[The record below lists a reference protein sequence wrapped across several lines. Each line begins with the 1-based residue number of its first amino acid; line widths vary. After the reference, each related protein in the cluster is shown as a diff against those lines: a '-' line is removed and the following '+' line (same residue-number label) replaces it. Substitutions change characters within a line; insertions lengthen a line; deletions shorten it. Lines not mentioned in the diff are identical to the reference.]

1 MEQII
6 RAVLDGLESQ
16 EAVLLTWGNT
26 QGFFTE
32 TELRNTISQVLQNHP
47 LDANGLTSFGIVK
60 VMIDRGLLL
69 RHQQNGV
76 SVFRTRMAEAV
87 RLYSQL
93 RQMFPKHGFNDN
105 WRTAPTLVSD
115 YRFLRRQR
123 KYPKR
128 DQPAAEVL
136 QQLDEIAGFTSTHR
150 QLLSALL
157 SHSSGM
163 YNLAYFQQEACK
175 NVLRGLQQSQHRSTA
190 TIVCAGTGTGKTLAF
205 YLPALTFIGSE
216 LVAKRKDAV
225 KALAIYPR
233 NELLKDQ
240 FIETLRQTR
249 KLNTELAKK
258 GVRKV
263 RIAALFGMVPT
274 NKEAIHRDYM
284 KDAWCR
290 HRNGMACL
298 YIPCPT
304 ESCRGKMVWHTADYD
319 KNLERLHCDSCSQTI
334 EPDEVIL
341 TRKRMKI
348 ELPDILF
355 TSTEMLNKQM
365 GNPFLASLFGIGKN
379 VVPPAMMLLDEVHT
393 YSGVSGAQNGM
404 LIRRWRHLSGATP
417 HFVGL
422 SATLEQATRFM
433 ASLTGLEE
441 YLVAEVSP
449 IEDDMETEGAEYMLA
464 LRGDPASRSS
474 LLSTTIQASM
484 LTRRMLDNAAVPVSN
499 GMYGTRSFIF
509 TDDIDVINRLYF
521 QLLDAEGRYSNGNIN
536 AKKEPL
542 AMLRGDSPN
551 EEKFTFGQQWPL
563 AKMIGHTLDS
573 ADRSNVKR
581 TSSQDAGVDHAADL
595 IVATASLEVGFNDPN
610 VGAVIQHKAPRD
622 NAQFLQ
628 RKGRAGRQRTMRPWT
643 VVVLSDYGR
652 DRMAFQCYENLFEP
666 VLKARQLPVGNS
678 YVLRMQAAFATMDWL
693 SSRNEYLNQWNRGI
707 WDDLSVPQD
716 KGKPSEAQSKLA
728 DLIEDLLNSLKTQ
741 QEFNSWLAEALGI
754 KDEKQL
760 QSLLWQPPRAIMTA
774 FLPTVLRRLRS
785 NWSRLGI
792 EKADNCRKSTPMP
805 NFIPSALFNDL
816 CLPELQINLPGE
828 NGQEPNAYSM
838 PILQGM
844 KDFAPGRISKRFAIK
859 SIREC
864 HWLVPKKLELKD
876 GSHPFPIDDY
886 CPPDKRESMPDCH
899 ITTRTGMEVI
909 PCFRAWEVTA
919 STPPD
924 DLKLSETSNAFLNW
938 HSEIRPPQNGIP
950 AEVPSNNVWQDIF
963 QQVEFYSHQ
972 QHCPIEAVR
981 FATGSRANIKFSD
994 QREDLQIDFKF
1005 EHRNEP
1011 AAFGFSL
1018 WVDAVKFQCRLP
1030 NFDFASIS
1038 NNRELVAGLRTARF
1052 LYEVSHDETICVNTF
1067 LGGWLAETVLA
1078 GIGSEAVLKNC
1089 TLEQAFRA
1097 MERNSAGIALI
1108 DVPARIF
1115 QTLYDVQTGKE
1126 IEQDLQQNLRELLAQ
1141 APVMA
1146 RIADWVELLWQPLD
1160 NTWLEWL
1167 TLNFTNTLG
1176 AALLQTAMQL
1186 CPDADDNDLILDLNA
1201 GPVRTALLA
1210 PDQREIW
1217 LSETTVGGGG
1227 IIEKLQQIYREDPR
1241 SFFESLDFNLSP
1253 GNYET
1258 MDNNVWHLLQTMV
1271 NPASS
1276 LPVCMNEMRLAND
1289 HASQVQAQRNLLGEL
1304 QRSGFMTSHSF
1315 LSAINTRLLRPGTDA
1330 SSDVFL
1336 LQLQQDWRQQEQRL
1350 GIELP
1355 QRVYAF
1361 TCSQSSAL
1369 DQQLQQAS
1377 QGQHNLESWRLN
1389 TCNGLLWP
1397 RGHTIRDSWLTWN
1410 NPYSFAGPTER
1421 LLLAHVV
1428 QHSCA
1433 RVELS
1438 EPDWMRQCHQ
1448 HLENNG
1454 KCELVAKPGDAING
1468 AIATILVTPVEM
1480 YGLFFYPR
1488 VSALHRH
1495 NSDTF
1500 AMIEIPE
1507 AIQ

>member
-47 LDANGLTSFGIVK
+47 LDANGLTSFGIAK

-69 RHQQNGV
+69 RHHQNGF
-76 SVFRTRMAEAV
+76 SVFRTRMAESV

-93 RQMFPKHGFNDN
+93 RQMFPKHGRGNN
-105 WRTAPTLVSD
+105 WRTAATLVSD

-128 DQPAAEVL
+128 NLQPIEVFH
-136 QQLDEIAGFTSTHR
+136 QLDEIDGFTPIHH
-150 QLLSALL
+150 QLLSTLI
-157 SHSSGM
+157 SHPGGM
-163 YNLAYFQQEACK
+163 YNLARFQLESCK
-175 NVLRGLQQSQHRSTA
+175 NVLRGIQQSKHRSTA

-216 LVAKRKDAV
+216 LVARKKDSV

-249 KLNTELAKK
+249 KLNDELAKN
-258 GVRKV
+258 GVRKI

-274 NKEAIHRDYM
+274 KKETIHREYM
-284 KDAWCR
+284 KSAWSR

-304 ESCRGKMVWHTADYD
+304 EKCRGKMVWHAADYG
-319 KNLERLHCDSCSQTI
+319 KGYERLHCDSCSQTI

-341 TRKRMKI
+341 TRTRMKV

-379 VVPPAMMLLDEVHT
+379 IIPPSLMLLDEVHT
-393 YSGVSGAQNGM
+393 YSGISGAQNGM

-433 ASLTGLEE
+433 GALTGLAEH
-441 YLVAEVSP
+441 LVVEVSP
-449 IEDDMETEGAEYMLA
+449 NEDDMETEGAEYMLA

-474 LLSTTIQASM
+474 LLSTTIQTSM
-484 LTRRMLDNAAVPVSN
+484 LTKRMLDNATSVASK
-499 GMYGTRSFIF
+499 GIYGTRSFVF
-509 TDDIDVINRLYF
+509 TDDMDVINRLYF

-536 AKKEPL
+536 ARKEPL
-542 AMLRGDSPN
+542 AMLRGDAPN

-563 AKMIGHTLDS
+563 SKVIGHTLDS

-581 TSSQDAGVDHAADL
+581 TSSQDAGVDLVADL

-628 RKGRAGRQRTMRPWT
+628 RKGRAGRQRVMRPWT

-652 DRMAFQCYENLFEP
+652 DRIAFQCYENLFEP
-666 VLKARQLPVGNS
+666 VLKAKQLPIGNS
-678 YVLRMQAAFATMDWL
+678 YVLRMQAAYATMDWL
-693 SSRNEYLNQWNRGI
+693 SSRNKYLKEWNSGI
-707 WDDLSVPQD
+707 WDDLSIPQD
-716 KGKPSEAQSKLA
+716 NGKISNAQLKLA
-728 DLIEDLLNSLKTQ
+728 DIIEELLCNQKTQ
-741 QEFNSWLAEALGI
+741 QVFNEWLAEALGI
-754 KDEKQL
+754 KENNQL

-785 NWSRLGI
+785 NWSRLGV
-792 EKADNCRKSTPMP
+792 EQADNCRKGIPMP
-805 NFIPSALFNDL
+805 DFIPSALFNDL
-816 CLPELQINLPGE
+816 CLPELQINLPNEVGK
-828 NGQEPNAYSM
+828 EPEPQTM

-859 SIREC
+859 NIRER
-864 HWLVPKKLELKD
+864 HWVVPKNLDLKD
-876 GSHPFPIDDY
+876 GTHLFPIDDY
-886 CPPDKRESMPDCH
+886 CPPDKRESMPDGH
-899 ITTRTGMEVI
+899 ITTRSGMKTI
-909 PCFRAWEVTA
+909 PCFRAWDV
-919 STPPD
+919 STSIPPD
-924 DLKLSETSNAFLNW
+924 ELKLSETSNAFLTW
-938 HSEIRPPQNGIP
+938 HSEIRPPQRGIQ
-950 AEVPSNNVWQDIF
+950 AEVPSNNIWERIF
-963 QQVEFYSHQ
+963 QQVEFYTHQ

-981 FATGSRANIKFSD
+981 FATGSKANIKFSD
-994 QREDLQIDFKF
+994 QRDDLQINFKF
-1005 EHRNEP
+1005 EHEGKP

-1018 WVDAVKFQCRLP
+1018 WVDAVRFQYQIP
-1030 NFDFASIS
+1030 NFDLANIS
-1038 NNRELVAGLRTARF
+1038 NNLELMAGLRTARF
-1052 LYEVSHDETICVNTF
+1052 MYEVSNDDAISTNSF

-1078 GIGSEAVLKNC
+1078 GIGCEAVLKDC
-1089 TLEQAFRA
+1089 SLEQAFY
-1097 MERNSAGIALI
+1097 ALQQNVAQI
-1108 DVPARIF
+1108 PLFDVPARIF
-1115 QTLYDVQTGKE
+1115 QTLHDVQTGE
-1126 IEQDLQQNLRELLAQ
+1126 EVEQDLQHSLRELLSQ

-1146 RIADWVELLWQPLD
+1146 KIADWAELLWQPLD
-1160 NTWLEWL
+1160 DNWLDWF
-1167 TLNFTNTLG
+1167 TFNFTNTLG

-1186 CPDADDNDLILDLNA
+1186 CPDADENDLILDLSG
-1201 GPVRTALLA
+1201 GPIRTEYLG
-1210 PDQREIW
+1210 PGMHEIW

-1227 IIEKLQQIYREDPR
+1227 IIERIQHIYREDPR
-1241 SFFESLDFNLSP
+1241 RFFELLDFNLRP
-1253 GNYET
+1253 GDYET
-1258 MDNNVWHLLQTMV
+1258 MDNNVWHLLQNLAIPTSPL
-1271 NPASS
+1271 PAR
-1276 LPVCMNEMRLAND
+1276 MDEMRLANS
-1289 HASQVQAQRNLLGEL
+1289 HVSQIQAQRNLLGEL

-1330 SSDVFL
+1330 SSDFFM
-1336 LQLQQDWRQQEQRL
+1336 LQLQQEWRKHEKRL

-1355 QRVYAF
+1355 QRVFAF
-1361 TCSQSSAL
+1361 TCSQSSLL
-1369 DQQLQQAS
+1369 DQQLRQAS
-1377 QGQHNLESWRLN
+1377 QGQHNLESWRFN

-1397 RGHTIRDSWLTWN
+1397 RGYTIRDNWLTWY

-1433 RVELS
+1433 QVALS
-1438 EPDWMRQCHQ
+1438 QTDWIQKCHH
-1448 HLENNG
+1448 HLENDG
-1454 KCELVAKPGDAING
+1454 KCELLAELGDALNE
-1468 AIATILVTPVEM
+1468 AIATLLVTPVEM

-1488 VSALHRH
+1488 VSALRRH
-1495 NSDTF
+1495 NNDTF
-1500 AMIEIPE
+1500 VIIEIPE

>member
-6 RAVLDGLESQ
+6 RAALDELESQ
-16 EAVLLTWGNT
+16 ESVLLTWGNT
-26 QGFFTE
+26 QGFFSQ
-32 TELRNTISQVLQNHP
+32 TELSNIITQALQNHP
-47 LDANGLTSFGIVK
+47 LDASGLTSFGVAK
-60 VMIDRGLLL
+60 VMIERGLLL

-76 SVFRTRMAEAV
+76 SVFRTRMAESV

-93 RQMFPKHGFNDN
+93 RQMFPKHGRGDN

-123 KYPKR
+123 KYPMR
-128 DQPAAEVL
+128 NLQAAEVL
-136 QQLDEIAGFTSTHR
+136 QQLDETEGFTSTHR
-150 QLLSALL
+150 QLLSALI
-157 SHSSGM
+157 SHPGGM
-163 YNLAYFQQEACK
+163 YNLARFQHDACK
-175 NVLRGLQQSQHRSTA
+175 NVLRGVQQSKHRSTA

-216 LVAKRKDAV
+216 LVAKRKDSV

-249 KLNTELAKK
+249 KLNSELAEKS
-258 GVRKV
+258 VRKV
-263 RIAALFGMVPT
+263 RIAALFGMVPLD
-274 NKEAIHRDYM
+274 KDAIYRDYM
-284 KDAWCR
+284 KTAWSR
-290 HRNGMACL
+290 HRAGMACQ

-304 ESCRGKMVWHTADYD
+304 ESCRGKMVWRTADLE
-319 KNLERLHCDSCSQTI
+319 NNIERLHCDSCTQII

-341 TRKRMKI
+341 TRKRMKV
-348 ELPDILF
+348 ELPDIVF
-355 TSTEMLNKQM
+355 SSTEMLNKQM
-365 GNPFLASLFGIGKN
+365 GNSSLASLFGIGKN
-379 VVPPAMMLLDEVHT
+379 VVPPSMMLLDEVHT

-433 ASLTGLEE
+433 ASLTGLKEH
-441 YLVAEVSP
+441 LVAEVSP
-449 IEDDMETEGAEYMLA
+449 TEDDMETEGAEYMLA

-474 LLSTTIQASM
+474 LLSTTIQASI
-484 LTRRMLDNAAVPVSN
+484 LTRRMLDTAAAPVSN
-499 GMYGTRSFIF
+499 GMYGTRSFVF
-509 TDDIDVINRLYF
+509 TDDMDVINRLYF

-542 AMLRGDSPN
+542 AMLRGDAPN
-551 EEKFTFGQQWPL
+551 MEKFTFGQQWPL

-628 RKGRAGRQRTMRPWT
+628 RKGRAGRQRSMRPWT

-666 VLKARQLPVGNS
+666 VLKARHLPVGNS

-707 WDDLSVPQD
+707 WDDLSVPQY
-716 KGKPSEAQSKLA
+716 KGKPSEAQSTLA
-728 DLIEDLLNSLKTQ
+728 DLIENLLDSQETQ
-741 QEFNSWLAEALGI
+741 QVFNTYLAEAMGI
-754 KDEKQL
+754 KNSSLL

-785 NWSRLGI
+785 NWSRLGV
-792 EKADNCRKSTPMP
+792 EQADNCRKSTPMP
-805 NFIPSALFNDL
+805 DFIPSALFNDL
-816 CLPELQINLPGE
+816 CLPELQINLPDE
-828 NGQEPNAYSM
+828 AGQGGDSHSM

-859 SIREC
+859 NIRER
-864 HWLVPKKLELKD
+864 HWVVPENLDLKE
-876 GSHPFPIDDY
+876 GAHPFPIDDY
-886 CPPDKRESMPDCH
+886 CPPDKREPMPDGYISTCS
-899 ITTRTGMEVI
+899 GKEAI

-919 STPPD
+919 SIPPD
-924 DLKLSETSNAFLNW
+924 DFKLSETSNAFLTW
-938 HSEIRPPQNGIP
+938 HSEIRPPLSGIP
-950 AEVPSNNVWQDIF
+950 AEVPSNNVWQNII
-963 QQVEFYSHQ
+963 QQVEFFSHQ

-994 QREDLQIDFKF
+994 KSEDLQIDFKF
-1005 EHRNEP
+1005 EHQGKP

-1018 WVDAVKFQCRLP
+1018 WVDAVKFQCQLP
-1030 NFDFASIS
+1030 HFDLANIS
-1038 NNRELVAGLRTARF
+1038 NNRELMAGLRTARF
-1052 LYEVSHDETICVNTF
+1052 LYEVSHDEAISVNPF

-1089 TLEQAFRA
+1089 TPEQAFRA
-1097 MERNSAGIALI
+1097 LQHDCAGIALR

-1115 QTLYDVQTGKE
+1115 QTLYDAQTGAE
-1126 IEQDLQQNLRELLAQ
+1126 VEQDLQQSLRELLSQ

-1146 RIADWVELLWQPLD
+1146 KIADWVELLWLPLD
-1160 NTWLEWL
+1160 NTWLQWL
-1167 TLNFTNTLG
+1167 TFNFTNTLG
-1176 AALLQTAMQL
+1176 AALLQTAMQC
-1186 CPDADDNDLILDLNA
+1186 CPDADDNDLILDLNG
-1201 GPVRTALLA
+1201 GPLRTEKLA
-1210 PDQREIW
+1210 HDQREIW

-1227 IIEKLQQIYREDPR
+1227 IIEKIQQIYREDPR
-1241 SFFESLDFNLSP
+1241 RFFELLDFNLSP
-1253 GNYET
+1253 GDYET
-1258 MDNNVWHLLQTMV
+1258 MDNNLWHLLQ
-1271 NPASS
+1271 NLAISSSS
-1276 LPVCMNEMRLAND
+1276 LPVRINEMRLASN
-1289 HASQVQAQRNLLGEL
+1289 HASQVHAQRSLLGEL
-1304 QRSGFMTSHSF
+1304 QRSGFMTTHSF
-1315 LSAINTRLLRPGTDA
+1315 LSAINTRLLRPGTVA
-1330 SSDVFL
+1330 SSDAFL
-1336 LQLQQDWRQQEQRL
+1336 LRLQQEWRQQEQRL

-1355 QRVYAF
+1355 QRIYAF

-1369 DQQLQQAS
+1369 DQQLQQAC
-1377 QGQHNLESWRLN
+1377 QGQHNLESWRFN

-1397 RGHTIRDSWLTWN
+1397 RGHTIRDSWLTWY

-1433 RVELS
+1433 QVAIS
-1438 EPDWMRQCHQ
+1438 QPDWMHQCHQ

-1454 KCELVAKPGDAING
+1454 KCELLAEPGNALNE
-1468 AIATILVTPVEM
+1468 AIATLLVTPVEM

-1488 VSALHRH
+1488 VSALRRH
-1495 NSDTF
+1495 NNDTF

>member
-32 TELRNTISQVLQNHP
+32 AELRNTISQVLQSHP
-47 LDANGLTSFGIVK
+47 LDANGLTSFGIAK
-60 VMIDRGLLL
+60 IMIDRGLLL

-128 DQPAAEVL
+128 NQQASEVL

-163 YNLAYFQQEACK
+163 YNLACFQQEACK
-175 NVLRGLQQSQHRSTA
+175 NVLRGLQQCQHRSTA

-304 ESCRGKMVWHTADYD
+304 ESCHGKMVWHTADYD

-379 VVPPAMMLLDEVHT
+379 VVPPSMMLLDEVHT

-484 LTRRMLDNAAVPVSN
+484 LTRRMLDNATVPVSN
-499 GMYGTRSFIF
+499 GMYGTRSFVF

-542 AMLRGDSPN
+542 AMLRGDAPN

-628 RKGRAGRQRTMRPWT
+628 RKGRAGRQRNMRPWT

-666 VLKARQLPVGNS
+666 VLKARQLPVSNS

-693 SSRNEYLNQWNRGI
+693 SSRNDYLNQWNRGI

-728 DLIEDLLNSLKTQ
+728 DLIEDLLDSQKTQ

-754 KDEKQL
+754 KDKNLLQL
-760 QSLLWQPPRAIMTA
+760 LLWQPPRAIMTA

-785 NWSRLGI
+785 NWSRLGV
-792 EKADNCRKSTPMP
+792 EQADNCRKSMPMP
-805 NFIPSALFNDL
+805 DFIPSALFNDL
-816 CLPELQINLPGE
+816 CLPELQINLAGGV
-828 NGQEPNAYSM
+828 GQEPDAHSM

-899 ITTRTGMEVI
+899 ITTPTGVQVI

-919 STPPD
+919 ITPPD

-950 AEVPSNNVWQDIF
+950 AEVPSDNVWQDIF

-1005 EHRNEP
+1005 EHHDEP

-1018 WVDAVKFQCRLP
+1018 WVDAVKLQCRLP

-1052 LYEVSHDETICVNTF
+1052 LYEVSHDESISVNAF
-1067 LGGWLAETVLA
+1067 LGGWLAETILA
-1078 GIGSEAVLKNC
+1078 GIGCEAVLKNC
-1089 TLEQAFRA
+1089 TPEQAFRA
-1097 MERNSAGIALI
+1097 LEHNSAGIALI

-1115 QTLYDVQTGKE
+1115 QTLYDAQTGKE
-1126 IEQDLQQNLRELLAQ
+1126 IEQDLQQSLRELLAQ
-1141 APVMA
+1141 APVIA

-1186 CPDADDNDLILDLNA
+1186 CPDADDNDLILDLNG

-1227 IIEKLQQIYREDPR
+1227 IIEKIQQIYREDPR
-1241 SFFESLDFNLSP
+1241 SFFELLDFNLSP

-1276 LPVCMNEMRLAND
+1276 LPACINEMRLANN

-1361 TCSQSSAL
+1361 TCSQSNAL

-1397 RGHTIRDSWLTWN
+1397 RGHTIRDSWLTWY

-1433 RVELS
+1433 QVALS
-1438 EPDWMRQCHQ
+1438 QPDWMQQCHQ

-1454 KCELVAKPGDAING
+1454 KCELLAEPSDAINE
-1468 AIATILVTPVEM
+1468 AIATLLVTPVEM

-1488 VSALHRH
+1488 VSALRRH
-1495 NSDTF
+1495 NNDTF

>member
-6 RAVLDGLESQ
+6 RATLDELETRES
-16 EAVLLTWGNT
+16 VLLTWGNT
-26 QGFFTE
+26 QGFFIQTE
-32 TELRNTISQVLQNHP
+32 VSEIITSVLQNHT
-47 LDANGLTSFGIVK
+47 NVVSGLTSFN
-60 VMIDRGLLL
+60 VMKSMVARGLLL
-69 RHQQNGV
+69 RYQQNGV
-76 SVFRTRMAEAV
+76 SVFRTRMAESV

-93 RQMFPKHGFNDN
+93 RQMFPKHGQGDN
-105 WRTAPTLVSD
+105 WRLAPPLVSD
-115 YRFLRRQR
+115 YRFMRRQR
-123 KYPKR
+123 KYPR
-128 DQPAAEVL
+128 RNCQAHDVL
-136 QQLDEIAGFTSTHR
+136 LQLDEIAGFTPTHR

-163 YNLAYFQQEACK
+163 YSLAHFQQNACK
-175 NVLRGLQQSQHRSTA
+175 NVLRGVHQSQYRSTA

-205 YLPALTFIGSE
+205 YLPALTYIGSE
-216 LVAKRKDAV
+216 LVAKRKDSV

-249 KLNTELAKK
+249 KLNGELAKN

-263 RIAALFGMVPT
+263 RIAALFGMVPLD
-274 NKEAIHRDYM
+274 KDAIYRDYM
-284 KDAWCR
+284 ITAWSR
-290 HRNGMACL
+290 HRDGMACQ
-298 YIPCPT
+298 YISCPAD
-304 ESCRGKMVWHTADYD
+304 SCHGKMVWRTVDLE
-319 KNLERLHCDSCSQTI
+319 NSIERLHCDSCDETI

-341 TRKRMKI
+341 TRKRMRI
-348 ELPDILF
+348 EFPDILF
-355 TSTEMLNKQM
+355 TSTEMLNKHM
-365 GNPFLASLFGIGKN
+365 GNPFLAPLFGIGN
-379 VVPPAMMLLDEVHT
+379 NITPPSMMLLDEVHT

-441 YLVAEVSP
+441 RLVLEVSP
-449 IEDDMETEGAEYMLA
+449 AEDDMEAEGAEYMLA
-464 LRGDPASRSS
+464 LRSDPASRSS
-474 LLSTTIQASM
+474 LLSTTIQTAM
-484 LTRRMLDNAAVPVSN
+484 LTRRMLDHIVEPVSK
-499 GMYGTRSFIF
+499 GMYGTRSFVF
-509 TDDIDVINRLYF
+509 TDDMDVINRLYF

-536 AKKEPL
+536 ANKEPL
-542 AMLRGDSPN
+542 AMLRGDVPN
-551 EEKFTFGQQWPL
+551 EEKFISGQQWPL
-563 AKMIGHTLDS
+563 AKIIGHTLDS
-573 ADRSNVKR
+573 SDRSNVKR
-581 TSSQDAGVDHAADL
+581 TSSQDAGVDHSADL

-628 RKGRAGRQRTMRPWT
+628 RKGRAGRQRIMRPWT

-652 DRMAFQCYENLFEP
+652 DRMAFQCYESLFEP

-693 SSRNEYLNQWNRGI
+693 STRKEYLSQKNRGI

-716 KGKPSEAQSKLA
+716 KGKASEAQLTLIN
-728 DLIEDLLNSLKTQ
+728 LIEDLLNNQKTQ
-741 QEFNSWLAEALGI
+741 HGFNVWLTEALGI
-754 KDEKQL
+754 KNNNQL
-760 QSLLWQPPRAIMTA
+760 LSLLWQPPRAIMTA

-785 NWSRLGI
+785 NWSRLGV
-792 EKADNCRKSTPMP
+792 ELADNCHKSTPMP
-805 NFIPSALFNDL
+805 DFIPSALFNDL
-816 CLPELQINLPGE
+816 CLPEVQIKFPSE
-828 NGQEPNAYSM
+828 AGQESERCSM

-844 KDFAPGRISKRFAIK
+844 KDFAPGRISKRFATK
-859 SIREC
+859 SIRER
-864 HWLVPKKLELKD
+864 HWVVPTKLDLKD
-876 GSHPFPIDDY
+876 GTQLFPIDDY
-886 CPPDKRESMPDCH
+886 CPPDKREPMPDSY
-899 ITTRTGMEVI
+899 ITTRSGTRAI
-909 PCFRAWEVTA
+909 PCFRAWEVEV

-924 DLKLSETSNAFLNW
+924 DLKLSETSNSFLTW
-938 HSEIRPPQNGIP
+938 HSEIRPPQCGILE
-950 AEVPSNNVWQDIF
+950 EVPSSNVWENIF
-963 QQVEFYSHQ
+963 QMVEFYSHQ
-972 QHCPIEAVR
+972 QHCPIEVVR

-994 QREDLQIDFKF
+994 KRADLQIDFKF
-1005 EHRNEP
+1005 EHQGEP

-1030 NFDFASIS
+1030 NFDIASIS
-1038 NNRELVAGLRTARF
+1038 NNRELVAGMRTARF
-1052 LYEVSHDETICVNTF
+1052 LYEVSHDEAISVNPF

-1078 GIGSEAVLKNC
+1078 GIGCEAVLKKC
-1089 TLEQAFRA
+1089 TPEQAFRA
-1097 MERNSAGIALI
+1097 LQNNSAGIALT

-1115 QTLYDVQTGKE
+1115 QTLYDAQTGAE
-1126 IEQDLQQNLRELLAQ
+1126 VEQDLQHSLRELLSQ

-1146 RIADWVELLWQPLD
+1146 KIAGWVELLYQPLD
-1160 NTWLEWL
+1160 HSWLEWL
-1167 TLNFTNTLG
+1167 NLNFTNTLG

-1186 CPDADDNDLILDLNA
+1186 CPDADDNDLILDLNGGA
-1201 GPVRTALLA
+1201 VRTDLLA

-1227 IIEKLQQIYREDPR
+1227 IIEKIQQIYREDPR
-1241 SFFESLDFNLSP
+1241 RFFELLDFNLCP

-1258 MDNNVWHLLQTMV
+1258 MDNNVWHLLQQLAS
-1271 NPASS
+1271 PASS
-1276 LPVCMNEMRLAND
+1276 LSARMNEMRLASN

-1304 QRSGFMTSHSF
+1304 QCSGFMTSHNF

-1330 SSDVFL
+1330 SSDAFL
-1336 LQLQQDWRQQEQRL
+1336 LHLQLEWRQQELRL

-1361 TCSQSSAL
+1361 TCSQSNAL
-1369 DQQLQQAS
+1369 DQQLRQAS
-1377 QGQHNLESWRLN
+1377 QGHHNLESWRFN

-1397 RGHTIRDSWLTWN
+1397 RGHTIRDSWLTWY

-1428 QHSCA
+1428 QHSCSQ
-1433 RVELS
+1433 VDLGWQ
-1438 EPDWMRQCHQ
+1438 DWMQQCHQ
-1448 HLENNG
+1448 HLEKNG
-1454 KCELVAKPGDAING
+1454 KCELLAASGASLNE
-1468 AIATILVTPVEM
+1468 AIATLLVTPVEM

-1488 VSALHRH
+1488 VSALRRH
-1495 NSDTF
+1495 NNDTF
-1500 AMIEIPE
+1500 AMIEIPD

>member
-6 RAVLDGLESQ
+6 RATLDELEEQ
-16 EAVLLTWGNT
+16 ESVLLTWGNT
-26 QGFFTE
+26 QGFFSQ
-32 TELRNTISQVLQNHP
+32 TELKNIITQVLQNYPH
-47 LDANGLTSFGIVK
+47 AATGLNSFSVAK
-60 VMIDRGLLL
+60 EMMDRGLLL
-69 RHQQNGV
+69 RHQQNGA
-76 SVFRTRMAEAV
+76 SVFRTRMAESV

-93 RQMFPKHGFNDN
+93 RQMFPKHGRGDN

-123 KYPKR
+123 RYPLR
-128 DQPAAEVL
+128 NLQAAEVL
-136 QQLDEIAGFTSTHR
+136 QQFDETAGFTPTHR
-150 QLLSALL
+150 QLLSALI

-163 YNLAYFQQEACK
+163 YNLARFQQDACK
-175 NVLRGLQQSQHRSTA
+175 NVLRGVQQSKRRSTA

-225 KALAIYPR
+225 KVLAIYPR

-249 KLNTELAKK
+249 KLNGELLAK
-258 GVRKV
+258 GARKV
-263 RIAALFGMVPT
+263 RIAALFGMVPLDID
-274 NKEAIHRDYM
+274 AIYRDYM
-284 KDAWCR
+284 KIAWTR
-290 HRNGMACL
+290 HRDGMACQ

-304 ESCRGKMVWHTADYD
+304 ENCRGKMVWRTADLD
-319 KNLERLHCDSCSQTI
+319 NSLERLHCDNCSQTI

-341 TRKRMKI
+341 TRKRMMV

-365 GNPFLASLFGIGKN
+365 GNPSLASLFGIGKN
-379 VVPPAMMLLDEVHT
+379 VVPPSMMLLDEVHA

-433 ASLTGLEE
+433 ASLTGLDEH
-441 YLVAEVSP
+441 LVAEVSP
-449 IEDDMETEGAEYMLA
+449 VENDMETEGAEYMLA

-484 LTRRMLDNAAVPVSN
+484 LTKRMLDNATSTVSK
-499 GMYGTRSFIF
+499 GMYGTRSFVF

-536 AKKEPL
+536 ANKEPL
-542 AMLRGDSPN
+542 AMLRGDAPN
-551 EEKFTFGQQWPL
+551 NEKFTFGQQWSL

-581 TSSQDAGVDHAADL
+581 TSSQDAGVDHAADM

-666 VLKARQLPVGNS
+666 VLKARQLPVGNN

-693 SSRNEYLNQWNRGI
+693 SSRNEYLEQRNRGI

-716 KGKPSEAQSKLA
+716 NGKLSKAQSKLE
-728 DLIEDLLNSLKTQ
+728 DLIEDLLDNQKTQ
-741 QEFNSWLAEALGI
+741 QVLNAWLAEALGI
-754 KDEKQL
+754 KDNNLL

-785 NWSRLGI
+785 NWSHFGI
-792 EKADNCRKSTPMP
+792 EQADNCRKSTPMP
-805 NFIPSALFNDL
+805 DFIPSTLFNDL
-816 CLPELQINLPGE
+816 CLPELQINLPVELGKDPE
-828 NGQEPNAYSM
+828 AHSM

-859 SIREC
+859 SIRER
-864 HWLVPKKLELKD
+864 HWVVPKNLDLKD
-876 GSHPFPIDDY
+876 GAHPFPIDDY
-886 CPPDKRESMPDCH
+886 CPLDKRESMPDGY
-899 ITTRTGMEVI
+899 IATRSGMQSV
-909 PCFRAWEVTA
+909 PCFRAWEVSV

-924 DLKLSETSNAFLNW
+924 DFKLSETSNAFLNW

-950 AEVPSNNVWQDIF
+950 AEIPSNNVWQNIF

-972 QHCPIEAVR
+972 QHCPIETVR

-1005 EHRNEP
+1005 EHQGEP

-1018 WVDAVKFQCRLP
+1018 WVDAVRFQCLLP
-1030 NFDFASIS
+1030 KFDLASIS
-1038 NNRELVAGLRTARF
+1038 NNRELMAGLRTARF
-1052 LYEVSHDETICVNTF
+1052 LYEVSHDDTISANPF

-1097 MERNSAGIALI
+1097 LQHNSAGIALI

-1115 QTLYDVQTGKE
+1115 QTLYDAQTGAE
-1126 IEQDLQQNLRELLAQ
+1126 VEQDLQQSLRELLSQ
-1141 APVMA
+1141 APVLA
-1146 RIADWVELLWQPLD
+1146 KITDWVELLWQPLD
-1160 NTWLEWL
+1160 NNWLEWL
-1167 TLNFTNTLG
+1167 TLSFTNTLG

-1186 CPDADDNDLILDLNA
+1186 CPDAGDNDLILDLSS
-1201 GPVRTALLA
+1201 GPVRSALLA

-1217 LSETTVGGGG
+1217 LSETTIGGGG
-1227 IIEKLQQIYREDPR
+1227 IIEKIQQVYREDPR
-1241 SFFESLDFNLSP
+1241 RFFELLDFNLSP
-1253 GNYET
+1253 GDYEI
-1258 MDNNVWHLLQTMV
+1258 MDNNVWHLLQNLAST
-1271 NPASS
+1271 ASS
-1276 LPVCMNEMRLAND
+1276 LPARMKEMRLANN
-1289 HASQVQAQRNLLGEL
+1289 HISQVQAQRELLGEL

-1330 SSDVFL
+1330 SSDAFL
-1336 LQLQQDWRQQEQRL
+1336 LHLQQEWRQQELRL

-1361 TCSQSSAL
+1361 TCSQSNL
-1369 DQQLQQAS
+1369 VDLQLLQAS
-1377 QGQHNLESWRLN
+1377 QGQHNLESWRFN

-1397 RGHTIRDSWLTWN
+1397 RGHTIRDTWLTWY

-1433 RVELS
+1433 QVALRQ
-1438 EPDWMRQCHQ
+1438 PDWMQQCHK
-1448 HLENNG
+1448 HLENSG
-1454 KCELVAKPGDAING
+1454 KCELLAEPGDALNE
-1468 AIATILVTPVEM
+1468 AIATLLVFPVEM

-1488 VSALHRH
+1488 VSALRRH
-1495 NSDTF
+1495 NNDTF
-1500 AMIEIPE
+1500 VMIEIPE

>member
-6 RAVLDGLESQ
+6 RAVVDELESQ
-16 EAVLLTWGNT
+16 ESILLTWGNT
-26 QGFFTE
+26 QGFFSQ
-32 TELRNTISQVLQNHP
+32 TELSNIITQVLQTP
-47 LDANGLTSFGIVK
+47 SLDASGLTSFGVAK
-60 VMIDRGLLL
+60 VMIERGLLL

-76 SVFRTRMAEAV
+76 SVFRTRMAESV

-93 RQMFPKHGFNDN
+93 RQMFPKHGQGNN

-123 KYPKR
+123 KYPLR
-128 DQPAAEVL
+128 NLQAAEVL
-136 QQLDEIAGFTSTHR
+136 QQLDETVGFTPTHR

-163 YNLAYFQQEACK
+163 YNLARFQQEACK
-175 NVLRGLQQSQHRSTA
+175 NVLRGVQQSQNRSTA

-249 KLNTELAKK
+249 KLNAELAKR
-258 GVRKV
+258 GVRRV

-284 KDAWCR
+284 KDAWSR

-304 ESCRGKMVWHTADYD
+304 EGCRGKMVWHTADYD
-319 KNLERLHCDSCSQTI
+319 KNLERLHCDGCSQTI

-365 GNPFLASLFGIGKN
+365 GNPFLSSLFGIGKN
-379 VVPPAMMLLDEVHT
+379 VVPPSMMLLDEVHT

-484 LTRRMLDNAAVPVSN
+484 LTRRMLDNAVLPVSK
-499 GMYGTRSFIF
+499 GMYGTRSFVF

-542 AMLRGDSPN
+542 AMLRGDAPN

-628 RKGRAGRQRTMRPWT
+628 RKGRAGRQRVMRPWT

-693 SSRNEYLNQWNRGI
+693 SSRNEYLNKWNRGI

-716 KGKPSEAQSKLA
+716 KGKPSVAQSTLA
-728 DLIEDLLNSLKTQ
+728 DLIEDLLNSQKTQ
-741 QEFNSWLAEALGI
+741 QVYNVWLADALGI
-754 KDEKQL
+754 KDNNLL

-774 FLPTVLRRLRS
+774 FLPTALRRLRS
-785 NWSRLGI
+785 NWSSLGV
-792 EKADNCRKSTPMP
+792 EQADNCLKNKPMQD
-805 NFIPSALFNDL
+805 FIPSALFSDL
-816 CLPELQINLPGE
+816 CLPELRINLPVE
-828 NGQEPNAYSM
+828 LGQEPDAPSM
-838 PILQGM
+838 SILQGM
-844 KDFAPGRISKRFAIK
+844 KDFAPGRVSKRFAIEN
-859 SIREC
+859 IRER
-864 HWLVPKKLELKD
+864 HWVVPKGLDLKD
-876 GSHPFPIDDY
+876 GVHPFPVDDY
-886 CPPDKRESMPDCH
+886 CPSDKREPMPNVYID
-899 ITTRTGMEVI
+899 TLSGMQSI
-909 PCFRAWEVTA
+909 PCFRAWEVSA
-919 STPPD
+919 STPPED
-924 DLKLSETSNAFLNW
+924 FKLSETSNAFLSW
-938 HSEIRPPQNGIP
+938 YSEIRPPRSGIS
-950 AEVPSNNVWQDIF
+950 AEVPSSNVWENIF

-972 QHCPIEAVR
+972 QYCPIEVVR

-994 QREDLQIDFKF
+994 QREDLHIDFKF
-1005 EHRNEP
+1005 EHQGEP

-1018 WVDAVKFQCRLP
+1018 WVDAVKFQCRQP
-1030 NFDFASIS
+1030 NFDLDSIS
-1038 NNRELVAGLRTARF
+1038 NNHDLMSGLRTARF
-1052 LYEVSHDETICVNTF
+1052 LYEVSHDEAISTNPF

-1078 GIGSEAVLKNC
+1078 GIGCEAVLKNC
-1089 TLEQAFRA
+1089 TLEYAFRSLQQ
-1097 MERNSAGIALI
+1097 NNAGIALT

-1115 QTLYDVQTGKE
+1115 QTLYDAQTGAE
-1126 IEQDLQQNLRELLAQ
+1126 TEQDLQKSLRELLSQ

-1146 RIADWVELLWQPLD
+1146 KIADWAELLWQPLD
-1160 NTWLEWL
+1160 NSWLEWL
-1167 TLNFTNTLG
+1167 RFNFTNTLG

-1186 CPDADDNDLILDLNA
+1186 CPDADDNDLILDLNG
-1201 GPVRTALLA
+1201 GPVRTEQVES
-1210 PDQREIW
+1210 DQTEIW
-1217 LSETTVGGGG
+1217 LSETTVGGAG
-1227 IIEKLQQIYREDPR
+1227 IIEKIQQIYREDPR
-1241 SFFESLDFNLSP
+1241 HFFELMDFNLSP
-1253 GNYET
+1253 GSYET
-1258 MDNNVWHLLQTMV
+1258 MDNNVWHLLQALAI
-1271 NPASS
+1271 PGSS
-1276 LPVCMNEMRLAND
+1276 LPTCVNDMRLATN
-1289 HASQVQAQRNLLGEL
+1289 HASQVQAQRNLLVEL
-1304 QRSGFMTSHSF
+1304 QRNGFMTSHNF

-1330 SSDVFL
+1330 SSDAFL
-1336 LQLQQDWRQQEQRL
+1336 LQLQQEWRQHELRL

-1361 TCSQSSAL
+1361 TRSQSSEF
-1369 DQQLQQAS
+1369 DQQLRQAS
-1377 QGQHNLESWRLN
+1377 QGQHNLESWRFN

-1397 RGHTIRDSWLTWN
+1397 RGYTIRDSWLTWY

-1433 RVELS
+1433 QVELGQ
-1438 EPDWMRQCHQ
+1438 PDWMKQCHL
-1448 HLENNG
+1448 HLENSG
-1454 KCELVAKPGDAING
+1454 KCELRAKTSDSLNEAIS
-1468 AIATILVTPVEM
+1468 TLLVTPVEM

-1488 VSALHRH
+1488 VCGLRRY
-1495 NSDTF
+1495 NDNTF

>member
-1 MEQII
+1 MEEII
-6 RAVLDGLESQ
+6 RATLDKLESQ
-16 EAVLLTWGNT
+16 ESELLTWGNT
-26 QGFFTE
+26 QGFFSQI
-32 TELRNTISQVLQNHP
+32 ELRSIINQVLLNSP
-47 LDANGLTSFGIVK
+47 PAASSFSDIVVAK
-60 VMIDRGLLL
+60 EMIKRGLLL
-69 RHQQNGV
+69 RHSLNGGD
-76 SVFRTRMAEAV
+76 VFRTRMAESV

-93 RQMFPKHGFNDN
+93 RQMLPKHAAGY

-115 YRFLRRQR
+115 FRFLRRQR
-123 KYPKR
+123 KYPQRNLKAS
-128 DQPAAEVL
+128 DVL
-136 QQLDEIAGFTSTHR
+136 QQLGKSASFTPTHN
-150 QLLSALL
+150 QLFSALI
-157 SHSSGM
+157 SHPDGM
-163 YNLAYFQQEACK
+163 YNLARFQQEACK
-175 NVLRGLQQSQHRSTA
+175 NVLRGVHQSRYRSTA

-205 YLPALTFIGSE
+205 YLPALTYIGSE
-216 LVAKRKDAV
+216 RVAKKEDAV

-249 KLNTELAKK
+249 KLNGALVQQ

-274 NKEAIHRDYM
+274 SKTDIHREYM
-284 KDAWCR
+284 EKAWSR

-304 ESCRGKMVWHTADYD
+304 ESCRGKMVWHTADYNQD
-319 KNLERLHCDSCSQTI
+319 HERLNCDSCSQII
-334 EPDEVIL
+334 ESDEVIL
-341 TRKRMKI
+341 TRRRMKRD
-348 ELPDILF
+348 LPDILF
-355 TSTEMLNKQM
+355 TSTEMLNKHM
-365 GNPFLASLFGIGKN
+365 GNPFLAPLFGIGKD
-379 VVPPAMMLLDEVHT
+379 VVTPSMMLLDEVHT

-441 YLVAEVSP
+441 HLVAEVSP
-449 IEDDMETEGAEYMLA
+449 VEDDMETEGAEYMLA

-474 LLSTTIQASM
+474 LLSTTIQVSM
-484 LTRRMLDNAAVPVSN
+484 LTRRMLDNATSAVSK
-499 GMYGTRSFIF
+499 GMYGTRSFVF

-521 QLLDAEGRYSNGNIN
+521 QLLDAEGRDSYGRIKNN
-536 AKKEPL
+536 KDPL
-542 AMLRGDSPN
+542 AMLRGDALN
-551 EEKFTFGQQWPL
+551 NEKFNFGQQWPL
-563 AKMIGHTLDS
+563 AKVIGHSLDTN
-573 ADRSNVKR
+573 DRSNVKR
-581 TSSQDAGVDHAADL
+581 TSSQDVGVDHNADL

-693 SSRNEYLNQWNRGI
+693 SSRSEYFTQQNLGI
-707 WDDLSVPQD
+707 WGDLSIPQSG
-716 KGKPSEAQSKLA
+716 GKTSKAQAELIKL
-728 DLIEDLLNSLKTQ
+728 IKDLLKTPKIQ
-741 QEFNSWLAEALGI
+741 REFNAWLANALGI
-754 KDEKQL
+754 KDNNLL
-760 QSLLWQPPRAIMTA
+760 QSLLWHPPRAIMTA
-774 FLPTVLRRLRS
+774 FLPTVLRRLSS
-785 NWSRLGI
+785 NWSHLGV
-792 EKADNCRKSTPMP
+792 EQADNCRKGTPMP
-805 NFIPSALFNDL
+805 DFIPSALFNDL
-816 CLPELQINLPGE
+816 CLPELQINLPVPPGH
-828 NGQEPNAYSM
+828 EPETHSM

-844 KDFAPGRISKRFAIK
+844 KDFAPGRISKRFAIN
-859 SIREC
+859 SIRER
-864 HWLVPKKLELKD
+864 HWVVPEKLELKE
-876 GSHPFPIDDY
+876 GTQAFPIDDY
-886 CPPDKRESMPDCH
+886 CPPDKRESMPDGN
-899 ITTRTGMEVI
+899 ITTHSGVQTI
-909 PCFRAWEVTA
+909 PCFRAWEVAA

-924 DLKLSETSNAFLNW
+924 DLELSESSNAFLTW
-938 HSEIRPPQNGIP
+938 HSEIRPPQSGVP
-950 AEVPSNNVWQDIF
+950 AEVPFESVWQNIF

-994 QREDLQIDFKF
+994 SQDDLQIDFKF
-1005 EHRNEP
+1005 EHQGQQ

-1018 WVDAVKFQCRLP
+1018 WVDAVKFHCRVP
-1030 NFDFASIS
+1030 SFDLASIS
-1038 NNRELVAGLRTARF
+1038 SNPELMAGLRTARF
-1052 LYEVSHDETICVNTF
+1052 LYEVSHDEAISVNPF

-1078 GIGSEAVLKNC
+1078 GIGSEAVLKQC
-1089 TLEQAFRA
+1089 TLEQAYIA
-1097 MERNSAGIALI
+1097 LQQGNAGIPLL
-1108 DVPARIF
+1108 DVPKRIF
-1115 QTLYDVQTGKE
+1115 QTLYDAQNGVE
-1126 IEQDLQQNLRELLAQ
+1126 IEQDLQQSLCELLTQ
-1141 APVMA
+1141 APVRA
-1146 RIADWVELLWQPLD
+1146 KIDNWAVLLWQPLD
-1160 NTWLEWL
+1160 SSWLKWI

-1186 CPDADDNDLILDLNA
+1186 CPDADDNDLILDLSG

-1210 PDQREIW
+1210 ADQCEIW

-1227 IIEKLQQIYREDPR
+1227 IIEKIQQGYREDPR
-1241 SFFESLDFNLSP
+1241 RFFELLDFNLSP

-1258 MDNNVWHLLQTMV
+1258 MDNNVWHLLQSLA
-1271 NPASS
+1271 NPAST
-1276 LPVCMNEMRLAND
+1276 LPACMNMMRTASN

-1315 LSAINTRLLRPGTDA
+1315 LSAINTRLLRPATIT
-1330 SSDVFL
+1330 SSDTFL
-1336 LQLQQDWRQQEQRL
+1336 LQLHQEWRQQEQRL

-1361 TCSQSSAL
+1361 TQSQSNAL
-1369 DQQLQQAS
+1369 DNQLQKAS
-1377 QGQHNLESWRLN
+1377 QGQYNLESWRFN

-1397 RGHTIRDSWLTWN
+1397 RGHTIRDSWLTWY

-1428 QHSCA
+1428 QHRCA
-1433 RVELS
+1433 EVALS
-1438 EPDWMRQCHQ
+1438 QPDWMQLCHQ

-1454 KCELVAKPGDAING
+1454 KCELLAQPSDALNV
-1468 AIATILVTPVEM
+1468 AIATLLVTPVEM

-1488 VSALHRH
+1488 VSALRRH
-1495 NSDTF
+1495 NNDTF

>member
-6 RAVLDGLESQ
+6 RAALDEMESQ
-16 EAVLLTWGNT
+16 ESVLLTWGNT
-26 QGFFTE
+26 QGFFSQ
-32 TELRNTISQVLQNHP
+32 TELSNIITQVLQKKP
-47 LDANGLTSFGIVK
+47 RDASSLTSIDVAK
-60 VMIDRGLLL
+60 VMIKRGLLL

-76 SVFRTRMAEAV
+76 SVFRTRMAESV

-93 RQMFPKHGFNDN
+93 RQMFPKHGLGDN

-128 DQPAAEVL
+128 NVEAITVL
-136 QQLDEIAGFTSTHR
+136 QQLDETPGFDATQSK
-150 QLLSALL
+150 LLSALL
-157 SHSSGM
+157 RHGDGM
-163 YNLAYFQQEACK
+163 HKLARFQQDACK
-175 NVLRGLQQSQHRSTA
+175 NVLRGVQQSKHRSTA

-216 LVAKRKDAV
+216 LVAERKDSV

-249 KLNTELAKK
+249 KLNSELAQK

-263 RIAALFGMVPT
+263 RIAALFGMVPLD
-274 NKEAIHRDYM
+274 KDAIYRDYM
-284 KDAWCR
+284 KTAWSR
-290 HRNGMACL
+290 HRDGMACQ

-304 ESCRGKMVWHTADYD
+304 EGCRGKMVWRTADLE
-319 KNLERLHCDSCSQTI
+319 NSIERLHCDRCIQII

-341 TRKRMKI
+341 TRKRMKV

-365 GNPFLASLFGIGKN
+365 GNSSLAPLFGIGKN
-379 VVPPAMMLLDEVHT
+379 VVPPSMMLLDEVHT

-422 SATLEQATRFM
+422 SATLEQAARFM

-441 YLVAEVSP
+441 HLVAEVSP
-449 IEDDMETEGAEYMLA
+449 TEDDMETEGAEYMLA

-484 LTRRMLDNAAVPVSN
+484 LTRRMLDNAAAPVSD
-499 GMYGTRSFIF
+499 GMYGTRSFVF
-509 TDDIDVINRLYF
+509 TDDMDVINRLYF

-542 AMLRGDSPN
+542 AMLRGDAPN
-551 EEKFTFGQQWPL
+551 VEKFTFGQQWPL

-573 ADRSNVKR
+573 GDRSNVKR

-628 RKGRAGRQRTMRPWT
+628 RKGRAGRQRSMRPWT

-666 VLKARQLPVGNS
+666 VLKARHLPVGNS

-693 SSRNEYLNQWNRGI
+693 SSRNDYLNKWNRGI

-716 KGKPSEAQSKLA
+716 KGKLSGAQSKLA
-728 DLIEDLLNSLKTQ
+728 DMIEELLDSQENQ
-741 QEFNSWLAEALGI
+741 QVFSAYLAAAMGI
-754 KDEKQL
+754 KDNSLL

-785 NWSRLGI
+785 KWSRLGV
-792 EKADNCRKSTPMP
+792 EQADNCRKSTPMP
-805 NFIPSALFNDL
+805 DFIPSALFNNL
-816 CLPELQINLPGE
+816 CLPELQINLPDETGK
-828 NGQEPNAYSM
+828 GVDSQSM

-844 KDFAPGRISKRFAIK
+844 KDFAPGRISKRFAINN
-859 SIREC
+859 IRER
-864 HWLVPKKLELKD
+864 HWMVPENLDLKE
-876 GSHPFPIDDY
+876 GAHPYPIDDY
-886 CPPDKRESMPDCH
+886 CPADKRESMPDGY
-899 ITTRTGMEVI
+899 ITTRSGKQAI
-909 PCFRAWEVTA
+909 PCFRAWEVTP
-919 STPPD
+919 SIPPD
-924 DLKLSETSNAFLNW
+924 DLKLSETSNAFLTW
-938 HSEIRPPQNGIP
+938 HSEIRPPVSGIP
-950 AEVPSNNVWQDIF
+950 AEVPSNNVWQNII
-963 QQVEFYSHQ
+963 QQVEFFSHQ
-972 QHCPIEAVR
+972 QHCPIEVVR

-994 QREDLQIDFKF
+994 KREDIQIDFKF
-1005 EHRNEP
+1005 EHQGEP

-1018 WVDAVKFQCRLP
+1018 WVDAVKFQCQLP
-1030 NFDFASIS
+1030 HFDLASLS
-1038 NNRELVAGLRTARF
+1038 NNRELMAGLRTARF
-1052 LYEVSHDETICVNTF
+1052 LYEVSHDEAISVNPF

-1089 TLEQAFRA
+1089 TPEQAFRA
-1097 MERNSAGIALI
+1097 LQHDCAGIALH

-1115 QTLYDVQTGKE
+1115 QTLYDAQTGAE
-1126 IEQDLQQNLRELLAQ
+1126 IEQDLQQSLRELLSQ

-1146 RIADWVELLWQPLD
+1146 KIADWVELLWQPLD
-1160 NTWLEWL
+1160 NSWLEWL
-1167 TLNFTNTLG
+1167 TFNFTNTLG

-1186 CPDADDNDLILDLNA
+1186 CPDADDNDLILDLNG
-1201 GPVRTALLA
+1201 GPLRTERLA
-1210 PDQREIW
+1210 PEQREIW

-1227 IIEKLQQIYREDPR
+1227 IIEKIQQIYREDPR
-1241 SFFESLDFNLSP
+1241 RFFELLDFNLSP

-1258 MDNNVWHLLQTMV
+1258 MDNNLWHLLQ
-1271 NPASS
+1271 NLAIPASS
-1276 LPVCMNEMRLAND
+1276 LPARINDMRLAGT
-1289 HASQVQAQRNLLGEL
+1289 HSKLVQAQRGLLGEL
-1304 QRSGFMTSHSF
+1304 QRNGFMTSHSL
-1315 LSAINTRLLRPGTDA
+1315 LSAINTRLLRPGTVANSDA
-1330 SSDVFL
+1330 FL
-1336 LQLQQDWRQQEQRL
+1336 LRLQQEWRQQEQRL

-1355 QRVYAF
+1355 QRIFAF

-1369 DQQLQQAS
+1369 DQQLQLAS
-1377 QGQHNLESWRLN
+1377 QGQHNLESWRFN

-1397 RGHTIRDSWLTWN
+1397 RGHTIRDSWLTWY

-1433 RVELS
+1433 QVALS
-1438 EPDWMRQCHQ
+1438 QPDWMQQCHE

-1454 KCELVAKPGDAING
+1454 KCELLAEPGDAINE
-1468 AIATILVTPVEM
+1468 AIATLLVTPVEM

-1488 VSALHRH
+1488 VSALRRH
-1495 NSDTF
+1495 NNDTF

>member
-6 RAVLDGLESQ
+6 RAVLDELESQ
-16 EAVLLTWGNT
+16 ESVLLTWGNT
-26 QGFFTE
+26 QGFFTQI
-32 TELRNTISQVLQNHP
+32 ELSNIITQVLQNFP
-47 LDANGLTSFGIVK
+47 LDAGGLTSFGIAK

-93 RQMFPKHGFNDN
+93 RQMFPKHGLNNN
-105 WRTAPTLVSD
+105 WRTASTLVSD

-128 DQPAAEVL
+128 NQQAAEVL

-157 SHSSGM
+157 SHPSGM
-163 YNLAYFQQEACK
+163 YNLACFQQEACK

-263 RIAALFGMVPT
+263 RIAALFGMVPLD
-274 NKEAIHRDYM
+274 KDAIYRDYM
-284 KDAWCR
+284 KTAWSR
-290 HRNGMACL
+290 HRDGMSCQ

-304 ESCRGKMVWHTADYD
+304 DSCRGKMVWRTADLE
-319 KNLERLHCDSCSQTI
+319 NSFERLHCDSCMQTI

-379 VVPPAMMLLDEVHT
+379 VVPPSMMLLDEVHT

-484 LTRRMLDNAAVPVSN
+484 LTRRMLDNATVPVSN
-499 GMYGTRSFIF
+499 GMYGTRSFVF

-542 AMLRGDSPN
+542 AMLRGDAPN

-628 RKGRAGRQRTMRPWT
+628 RKGRAGRQRNMRPWT

-666 VLKARQLPVGNS
+666 VLKARQLPVSNS

-693 SSRNEYLNQWNRGI
+693 SSRNDYLNQWNRGI

-728 DLIEDLLNSLKTQ
+728 DLIEDLLDSQKTQ

-754 KDEKQL
+754 KDKNLLQL
-760 QSLLWQPPRAIMTA
+760 LLWQPPRAIMTA

-785 NWSRLGI
+785 NWSRLGV
-792 EKADNCRKSTPMP
+792 EQADNCRKSMPMP
-805 NFIPSALFNDL
+805 DFIPSALFNDL
-816 CLPELQINLPGE
+816 CLPELQINLAGGV
-828 NGQEPNAYSM
+828 GQEPDAHSM

-899 ITTRTGMEVI
+899 ITTPTGVQVI

-919 STPPD
+919 ITPPD
-924 DLKLSETSNAFLNW
+924 DFKLSETSNAFLNW

-950 AEVPSNNVWQDIF
+950 AEVPSDNVWQDIF

-972 QHCPIEAVR
+972 QYCPIEAVR

-1005 EHRNEP
+1005 EHHDEP

-1052 LYEVSHDETICVNTF
+1052 LYEVSHDEAISVNTF
-1067 LGGWLAETVLA
+1067 LGGWLAETILA
-1078 GIGSEAVLKNC
+1078 GIGCEAVLKNC
-1089 TLEQAFRA
+1089 TPEQAFRA
-1097 MERNSAGIALI
+1097 LEHNSAGIALI

-1115 QTLYDVQTGKE
+1115 QTLYDAQTGKE
-1126 IEQDLQQNLRELLAQ
+1126 IEQDLQQSLRELLAQ
-1141 APVMA
+1141 APVIA

-1186 CPDADDNDLILDLNA
+1186 CPDADDNDLILDLNG

-1227 IIEKLQQIYREDPR
+1227 IIEKIQQIYREDPR
-1241 SFFESLDFNLSP
+1241 SFFELLDFNLSP

-1276 LPVCMNEMRLAND
+1276 LPACINEMRLANN

-1361 TCSQSSAL
+1361 TCSQSNAL

-1397 RGHTIRDSWLTWN
+1397 RGHTIRDSWLTWY

-1433 RVELS
+1433 QVALS
-1438 EPDWMRQCHQ
+1438 QPDWMQQCHQ

-1454 KCELVAKPGDAING
+1454 KCELLAEPSDAINE
-1468 AIATILVTPVEM
+1468 AIATLLVTPVEM

-1488 VSALHRH
+1488 VSALRRH
-1495 NSDTF
+1495 NNDTF

>member
-6 RAVLDGLESQ
+6 RATLDELESQ
-16 EAVLLTWGNT
+16 ESVLLTWGNT
-26 QGFFTE
+26 QGFFTQA
-32 TELRNTISQVLQNHP
+32 ELINILNQVLINHP
-47 LDANGLTSFGIVK
+47 SAAAGLSGFNVAQE
-60 VMIDRGLLL
+60 MLRRGLLM
-69 RHQQNGV
+69 RHQQNGS
-76 SVFRTRMAEAV
+76 SVFRTRMAESV

-93 RQMFPKHGFNDN
+93 RQMFPKHGRGDN

-128 DQPAAEVL
+128 NLAAQDVL
-136 QQLDEIAGFTSTHR
+136 QQLDKLPGFSSTHR
-150 QLLSALL
+150 RLLAALIA
-157 SHSSGM
+157 HPQGM
-163 YNLAYFQQEACK
+163 YNLARFQQDAC
-175 NVLRGLQQSQHRSTA
+175 NSVLRGVQQSQHRSTA

-216 LVAKRKDAV
+216 LVAKRKDSV

-240 FIETLRQTR
+240 FIETLRQMR
-249 KLNTELAKK
+249 KLNDELALQ
-258 GVRKV
+258 GARKV

-274 NKEAIHRDYM
+274 NKDAIHRGYM
-284 KDAWCR
+284 KDAWTR
-290 HRNGMACL
+290 HRSGMACQ

-304 ESCRGKMVWHTADYD
+304 EDCRGKMVWHSDD
-319 KNLERLHCDSCSQTI
+319 HENEIERLRCDGCCQTI

-341 TRKRMKI
+341 TRNRMKI
-348 ELPDILF
+348 ALPDILF

-365 GNPFLASLFGIGKN
+365 GNPSLSMLFGIGKN
-379 VVPPAMMLLDEVHT
+379 VAPPAMMLLDEVHT
-393 YSGVSGAQNGM
+393 YSGISGAQNGM
-404 LIRRWRHLSGATP
+404 LIRRWQHLSGATP

-422 SATLEQATRFM
+422 SATLEQARYFM

-441 YLVAEVSP
+441 YCVAEVGP
-449 IEDDMETEGAEYMLA
+449 LEDDMETEGAEYMLA

-484 LTRRMLDNAAVPVSN
+484 LTKRMLDKGTSPVSE
-499 GMYGTRSFIF
+499 GMYGTRSFVF

-521 QLLDAEGRYSNGNIN
+521 QLLDAEGRYSNGNPN
-536 AKKEPL
+536 TNKEPL
-542 AMLRGDSPN
+542 AMLRGDALN
-551 EEKFTFGQQWPL
+551 HEKFNFGQQWPL
-563 AKMIGHTLDS
+563 AKAIGHTLDGD
-573 ADRSNVKR
+573 DRSNIKR
-581 TSSQDAGVDHAADL
+581 TSSQDAGVDHVADL

-628 RKGRAGRQRTMRPWT
+628 RKGRAGRRRTMRPWT

-693 SSRNEYLNQWNRGI
+693 SSQQKYLREWNRGI
-707 WDDLSVPQD
+707 WDDLSIPQKD
-716 KGKPSEAQSKLA
+716 GQLSPAQSKL
-728 DLIEDLLNSLKTQ
+728 IEVVTDLLDNEKTQ
-741 QEFNSWLAEALGI
+741 QVFNQWLTKSLGI
-754 KDEKQL
+754 KDNNLL
-760 QSLLWQPPRAIMTA
+760 QSLLWQPPRGIMTA

-785 NWSRLGI
+785 NWSRLGV
-792 EKADNCRKSTPMP
+792 EQADNCRKSTPMP
-805 NFIPSALFNDL
+805 DFIPAALFNDL
-816 CLPELQINLPGE
+816 CLPELQITLPSPGSHA
-828 NGQEPNAYSM
+828 PVSYSM

-844 KDFAPGRISKRFAIK
+844 KDFAPGRISKRFAI
-859 SIREC
+859 SNIRER
-864 HWLVPKKLELKD
+864 HWVVPPSLDLKD
-876 GSHPFPIDDY
+876 GAQAFPIDDY
-886 CPPDKRESMPDCH
+886 CPPDKREIMPDTH
-899 ITTRTGMEVI
+899 IATHGGMQAI
-909 PCFRAWEVTA
+909 PCFRAWEVVT
-919 STPPD
+919 SVPSD
-924 DLKLSETSNAFLNW
+924 DLGLSETSNAFLTW

-950 AEVPSNNVWQDIF
+950 AEVPANNVWQNIF

-994 QREDLQIDFKF
+994 KRDDLQIDFKF
-1005 EHRNEP
+1005 EHQGKP

-1018 WVDAVKFQCRLP
+1018 WVDAVKFDYRLP
-1030 NFDFASIS
+1030 DFDLASIS
-1038 NNRELVAGLRTARF
+1038 NNLELAAALRTARF
-1052 LYEVSHDETICVNTF
+1052 LYEVSHDEAISSNPF
-1067 LGGWLAETVLA
+1067 LGSWLAETVLA
-1078 GIGSEAVLKNC
+1078 GIGSEAVLNHC
-1089 TLEQAFRA
+1089 SPEQAF
-1097 MERNSAGIALI
+1097 IALRQKTAKI
-1108 DVPARIF
+1108 KLLDVPARIF
-1115 QTLYDVQTGKE
+1115 QTLYDTQTGTE
-1126 IEQDLQQNLRELLAQ
+1126 IEQDLQQNLRTMLSQ
-1141 APVMA
+1141 APV
-1146 RIADWVELLWQPLD
+1146 IAKIAQWAELLWQPLD
-1160 NTWLEWL
+1160 NSWLDWI

-1186 CPDADDNDLILDLNA
+1186 CPDADDNDVILDLGGGPLRNA
-1201 GPVRTALLA
+1201 TLA
-1210 PDQREIW
+1210 PNQREIW

-1227 IIEKLQQIYREDPR
+1227 IIEKIQQIYREDPR
-1241 SFFESLDFNLSP
+1241 RFFELLDFNLSA

-1258 MDNNVWHLLQTMV
+1258 MDTNVYFLLQNLA
-1271 NPASS
+1271 NPAST
-1276 LPVCMNEMRLAND
+1276 LPHCMSAMRNAST
-1289 HASQVQAQRNLLGEL
+1289 HAAQVQSQRGLLGEL

-1330 SSDVFL
+1330 SNDAFL
-1336 LQLQQDWRQQEQRL
+1336 LQLHQGWRTEERRL

-1361 TCSQSSAL
+1361 TCSQSTAL
-1369 DQQLQQAS
+1369 DQQLPQAS
-1377 QGQHNLESWRLN
+1377 QGQHNPESWRFN

-1397 RGHTIRDSWLTWN
+1397 RGYTIRDAWLTWY

-1428 QHSCA
+1428 QHHCA
-1433 RVELS
+1433 QVLLS
-1438 EPDWMRQCHQ
+1438 QPDWLQQCHQ
-1448 HLENNG
+1448 HLESNG
-1454 KCELVAKPGDAING
+1454 RCELLATQGEKLNE
-1468 AIATILVTPVEM
+1468 AIATLLVTPVEM

-1488 VSALHRH
+1488 VSALRRH
-1495 NSDTF
+1495 NDDTF
-1500 AMIEIPE
+1500 VMIEIPE

>member
-1 MEQII
+1 MERII
-6 RAVLDGLESQ
+6 CVTLDELEAQ
-16 EAVLLTWGNT
+16 ESVLLTWGNT
-26 QGFFTE
+26 QGFFSQ
-32 TELRNTISQVLQNHP
+32 TELSKIITQVLQSYP
-47 LDANGLTSFGIVK
+47 LASSGLTSFGVAK

-69 RHQQNGV
+69 RHQQNGT
-76 SVFRTRMAEAV
+76 SVFRTRMAESV

-93 RQMFPKHGFNDN
+93 RQMFPKHARGDN

-123 KYPKR
+123 KYPQR
-128 DQPAAEVL
+128 NLQAAEVL
-136 QQLDEIAGFTSTHR
+136 KQLDETAGFTPIHHL
-150 QLLSALL
+150 LLSALI

-163 YNLAYFQQEACK
+163 YSLARFQQDACK
-175 NVLRGLQQSQHRSTA
+175 NVLRGVQQSRHRSTA

-205 YLPALTFIGSE
+205 YLPALTFIGNE
-216 LVAKRKDAV
+216 LVTKRKDAV

-249 KLNTELAKK
+249 KLNGELAKK

-263 RIAALFGMVPT
+263 RIAALFGMVPL
-274 NKEAIHRDYM
+274 NKDAIYRDYM
-284 KDAWCR
+284 KSAWSH
-290 HRNGMACL
+290 HRDGMICQ

-304 ESCRGKMVWHTADYD
+304 ESCRGKMVWRTSDIE
-319 KNLERLHCDSCSQTI
+319 NSIERLYCDSCSQTI

-341 TRKRMKI
+341 TRKRMKV

-379 VVPPAMMLLDEVHT
+379 VVPPSMMLLDEVHT

-422 SATLEQATRFM
+422 SATLEQATCFM

-441 YLVAEVSP
+441 RLVLEVSP
-449 IEDDMETEGAEYMLA
+449 TEDDMETEGAEYMLA

-484 LTRRMLDNAAVPVSN
+484 LTRRMLDNAAAPVSS
-499 GMYGTRSFIF
+499 GIYGTRTFVF

-521 QLLDAEGRYSNGNIN
+521 QLLDAEGRYSNGNVN
-536 AKKEPL
+536 ANKEPL
-542 AMLRGDSPN
+542 AMLRGDAPN
-551 EEKFTFGQQWPL
+551 NEKFTFGQQWPL

-595 IVATASLEVGFNDPN
+595 IVATASLEVGFNDPS

-693 SSRNEYLNQWNRGI
+693 SSRNEYLNQYNRGI

-716 KGKPSEAQSKLA
+716 KGKPSVAQAKLA
-728 DLIEDLLNSLKTQ
+728 DLIEDLLNSQKTQ
-741 QEFNSWLAEALGI
+741 QVFNTWLAEALGI
-754 KDEKQL
+754 KDNLL

-785 NWSRLGI
+785 NWSRLGV
-792 EKADNCRKSTPMP
+792 EQADNCRKSTPMP
-805 NFIPSALFNDL
+805 DFIPSALFNDL
-816 CLPELQINLPGE
+816 CLPELQINMPDE
-828 NGQEPNAYSM
+828 AGQEPDAHSM

-859 SIREC
+859 SIRER
-864 HWLVPKKLELKD
+864 HWVVPKNLDLKD
-876 GSHPFPIDDY
+876 GAHPFPIDDY
-886 CPPDKRESMPDCH
+886 CPPDKRELMPDGY
-899 ITTRTGMEVI
+899 ITTRSGMRAI

-919 STPPD
+919 SMPPD
-924 DLKLSETSNAFLNW
+924 DFKLSETSNAFLAW
-938 HSEIRPPQNGIP
+938 HSEIRPPQSGIP
-950 AEVPSNNVWQDIF
+950 AEVPSNNVWQNIF

-972 QHCPIEAVR
+972 QHCPIEVVR

-1005 EHRNEP
+1005 EHEGGP

-1030 NFDFASIS
+1030 NFDLASIS
-1038 NNRELVAGLRTARF
+1038 NNRELMAGLRTARF
-1052 LYEVSHDETICVNTF
+1052 LYEVSHDEAISVNPF

-1078 GIGSEAVLKNC
+1078 GIGSEAVLKKC
-1089 TLEQAFRA
+1089 TPEQAFHA
-1097 MERNSAGIALI
+1097 LQHNSAGIALI
-1108 DVPARIF
+1108 DVPACIF
-1115 QTLYDVQTGKE
+1115 QTLYDAQTGAE
-1126 IEQDLQQNLRELLAQ
+1126 VEQDLQQSLRELLSQ

-1146 RIADWVELLWQPLD
+1146 KIEDWVELLWQPLD
-1160 NTWLEWL
+1160 SSWLEWL
-1167 TLNFTNTLG
+1167 TLNFINTLG

-1186 CPDADDNDLILDLNA
+1186 CPDADDNDLILDLNG
-1201 GPVRTALLA
+1201 GPVRSALLA
-1210 PDQREIW
+1210 PDQHEIW

-1227 IIEKLQQIYREDPR
+1227 ILEKIQQIYREDPR
-1241 SFFESLDFNLSP
+1241 CFFELLDFNLSS
-1253 GNYET
+1253 GDYET
-1258 MDNNVWHLLQTMV
+1258 MDNNVWHLLQTLGSPSSALPMCISAMRS
-1271 NPASS
+1271 AST
-1276 LPVCMNEMRLAND
+1276 
-1289 HASQVQAQRNLLGEL
+1289 HASQVQAQRGLLSEL

-1330 SSDVFL
+1330 SSDAFL
-1336 LQLQQDWRQQEQRL
+1336 LQLHQEWRREEQRL

-1369 DQQLQQAS
+1369 DRQLPQAS
-1377 QGQHNLESWRLN
+1377 HGQHNLESWRFN

-1397 RGHTIRDSWLTWN
+1397 RGHTIRDAWLTWY

-1421 LLLAHVV
+1421 LLLAHIV

-1433 RVELS
+1433 QVPLS
-1438 EPDWMRQCHQ
+1438 QPNWMQECHQ
-1448 HLENNG
+1448 HLENKG
-1454 KCELVAKPGDAING
+1454 KCELLAKPGDVLNE
-1468 AIATILVTPVEM
+1468 AIATLLVTPVEM

-1488 VSALHRH
+1488 VSALRRH
-1495 NSDTF
+1495 NNDTF
-1500 AMIEIPE
+1500 AMIDIPE

>member
-6 RAVLDGLESQ
+6 RATLDELEAKES
-16 EAVLLTWGNT
+16 VLLTWGNT
-26 QGFFTE
+26 QGFFSQ
-32 TELRNTISQVLQNHP
+32 TELKDIITQVLQNYPH
-47 LDANGLTSFGIVK
+47 AATGLSSFSVAK
-60 VMIDRGLLL
+60 EMLERGLLL
-69 RHQQNGV
+69 RHKQNGA
-76 SVFRTRMAEAV
+76 SVFRTRMAESV

-93 RQMFPKHGFNDN
+93 RQMFPKHGRGDN

-123 KYPKR
+123 KYPQRNLKAS
-128 DQPAAEVL
+128 DVL
-136 QQLDEIAGFTSTHR
+136 LKLDEIPTFTSTHR
-150 QLLSALL
+150 QLLSALI
-157 SHSSGM
+157 SHPSGM
-163 YNLAYFQQEACK
+163 YNLARFQQDACI
-175 NVLRGLQQSQHRSTA
+175 NVLRGVQQSKYRSTA

-240 FIETLRQTR
+240 FIETLRQMR
-249 KLNTELAKK
+249 KLDGELLAK
-258 GVRKV
+258 GARKV
-263 RIAALFGMVPT
+263 RIAALFGMVPLD
-274 NKEAIHRDYM
+274 KDAIYRDYM
-284 KDAWCR
+284 KIAWTR
-290 HRNGMACL
+290 HRDGMACQ

-304 ESCRGKMVWHTADYD
+304 ENCRGKMIWRTADLD
-319 KNLERLHCDSCSQTI
+319 NSIERLHCDNCNQII

-341 TRKRMKI
+341 TRKRMLL

-365 GNPFLASLFGIGKN
+365 GNPSLALLFGIGKN
-379 VVPPAMMLLDEVHT
+379 VVPPSMMLLDEVHT

-404 LIRRWRHLSGATP
+404 LIRRWRNLSNAMP

-422 SATLEQATRFM
+422 SATLEQATHFM
-433 ASLTGLEE
+433 GSLIGLEE
-441 YLVAEVSP
+441 HLVAEVSP
-449 IEDDMETEGAEYMLA
+449 GENDMETEGAEYMLA

-484 LTRRMLDNAAVPVSN
+484 LTRRMLDNATSMVSK
-499 GMYGTRSFIF
+499 GMYGTRSFVF

-536 AKKEPL
+536 PNKEPL
-542 AMLRGDSPN
+542 AMLRGDAPN
-551 EEKFTFGQQWPL
+551 NEKFTFGQQWPL
-563 AKMIGHTLDS
+563 AKIIGHTLDS
-573 ADRSNVKR
+573 ADRCNIKR
-581 TSSQDAGVDHAADL
+581 TSSQDAGVDHTADL

-628 RKGRAGRQRTMRPWT
+628 RKGRAGRQRIMRPWT

-693 SSRNEYLNQWNRGI
+693 SSRNKYINEWNRGI
-707 WDDLSVPQD
+707 WDDLSVPQNR
-716 KGKPSEAQSKLA
+716 GKPSDAQLKLA
-728 DLIEDLLNSLKTQ
+728 DLIEDLLDNQKTQ
-741 QEFNSWLAEALGI
+741 QMFNEWLTKALGI
-754 KDEKQL
+754 KDSNLL

-785 NWSRLGI
+785 NWSRLGV
-792 EKADNCRKSTPMP
+792 EQADNCRKSTPMP
-805 NFIPSALFNDL
+805 DFIPSALFNDL
-816 CLPELQINLPGE
+816 CLPELQINLPVE
-828 NGQEPNAYSM
+828 VGQEPDAYNM

-859 SIREC
+859 NIRER
-864 HWLVPKKLELKD
+864 HWVVPKNLNLNN
-876 GSHPFPIDDY
+876 GAHPFPIDDY
-886 CPPDKRESMPDCH
+886 CPADKREPMPDGY
-899 ITTRTGMEVI
+899 ITTNNGIQAI
-909 PCFRAWEVTA
+909 PCFRAWEVTT

-924 DLKLSETSNAFLNW
+924 ESKLSETSNAFLTW
-938 HSEIRPPQNGIP
+938 HSEIRPPQSGIE
-950 AEVPSNNVWQDIF
+950 AEVPSNNVWQNIF
-963 QQVEFYSHQ
+963 QLVEFYSHQ

-981 FATGSRANIKFSD
+981 FATGSRANIKFSN

-1005 EHRNEP
+1005 EHQGKP

-1018 WVDAVKFQCRLP
+1018 WVDAIKFQCRLP
-1030 NFDFASIS
+1030 NFDLASIN
-1038 NNRELVAGLRTARF
+1038 NNRELMAGLRTARF
-1052 LYEVSHDETICVNTF
+1052 LYEVSHDESICVNPF
-1067 LGGWLAETVLA
+1067 LGSWLAETILA
-1078 GIGSEAVLKNC
+1078 GICSEAVLKKC
-1089 TLEQAFRA
+1089 TPEQAFRA
-1097 MERNSAGIALI
+1097 LQHNSAEIALN

-1115 QTLYDVQTGKE
+1115 QTLYDAQTGE
-1126 IEQDLQQNLRELLAQ
+1126 EVEQDLQQSLRELLSQ

-1146 RIADWVELLWQPLD
+1146 KITDWVELLWQPLD
-1160 NTWLEWL
+1160 NSWLEWI

-1176 AALLQTAMQL
+1176 AALLQTVMQL
-1186 CPDADDNDLILDLNA
+1186 CPDADDNDLLLDLNG
-1201 GPVRTALLA
+1201 GPMRTVLLE

-1227 IIEKLQQIYREDPR
+1227 IIEKIQQIYCEDPR
-1241 SFFESLDFNLSP
+1241 RFFELLDLKLSP
-1253 GNYET
+1253 GDYET
-1258 MDNNVWHLLQTMV
+1258 MDNNVWHLLQNLASPT
-1271 NPASS
+1271 SS
-1276 LPVCMNEMRLAND
+1276 LPARMNEMRLANN
-1289 HASQVQAQRNLLGEL
+1289 HTSQVQAQRNLLSEL
-1304 QRSGFMTSHSF
+1304 QSSGFMTSHSF

-1330 SSDVFL
+1330 SSDTFL
-1336 LQLQQDWRQQEQRL
+1336 LQLQQEWRQHEQRL

-1361 TCSQSSAL
+1361 TYSQSCTL
-1369 DQQLQQAS
+1369 DQQLNQAS
-1377 QGQHNLESWRLN
+1377 QGQHNLESWRFN

-1397 RGHTIRDSWLTWN
+1397 RGYTIRDSWLTWY

-1433 RVELS
+1433 QVVLS
-1438 EPDWMRQCHQ
+1438 QPNWMQQCHLY
-1448 HLENNG
+1448 LENNG
-1454 KCELVAKPGDAING
+1454 KCEILAEPGDALND
-1468 AIATILVTPVEM
+1468 AIAILLVTPVEM
-1480 YGLFFYPR
+1480 NGLFFYPR
-1488 VSALHRH
+1488 VSALRRH
-1495 NSDTF
+1495 NNDTF
-1500 AMIEIPE
+1500 VMIEIPE

>member
-47 LDANGLTSFGIVK
+47 LDANGLTSFGIAK

-69 RHQQNGV
+69 RHQQKGV

-128 DQPAAEVL
+128 NQQAAEVL

-240 FIETLRQTR
+240 FIETLRQVR
-249 KLNTELAKK
+249 KLNGLLEEK

-263 RIAALFGMVPT
+263 RIAALFGMVPLD
-274 NKEAIHRDYM
+274 KDAIYRDYM
-284 KDAWCR
+284 KTAWSR
-290 HRNGMACL
+290 HRDGMSCQ

-304 ESCRGKMVWHTADYD
+304 DSCRGKMVWRTADLE
-319 KNLERLHCDSCSQTI
+319 NSFERLHCDSCTQTI

-379 VVPPAMMLLDEVHT
+379 VVPPSMMLLDEVHT

-499 GMYGTRSFIF
+499 GMYGTRSFVF

-542 AMLRGDSPN
+542 AMLRGDAPN

-716 KGKPSEAQSKLA
+716 KGKPSEAQSKLS
-728 DLIEDLLNSLKTQ
+728 DLIEDLLNSQKTQ

-754 KDEKQL
+754 KDEKLL

-792 EKADNCRKSTPMP
+792 EQADNCRKSTPMP
-805 NFIPSALFNDL
+805 DFIPSALFNDL

-828 NGQEPNAYSM
+828 VGHEPDAHSM

-859 SIREC
+859 SIRES

-886 CPPDKRESMPDCH
+886 CPPDKREPMPDCH
-899 ITTRTGMEVI
+899 ITTRTGIQVI

-950 AEVPSNNVWQDIF
+950 AEVPSNNDWQDIF
-963 QQVEFYSHQ
+963 QQVEFYGHQ

-981 FATGSRANIKFSD
+981 FASGSRANIKFSD
-994 QREDLQIDFKF
+994 QREDLQINFKF
-1005 EHRNEP
+1005 EHQGEP

-1018 WVDAVKFQCRLP
+1018 WVDAIKFQCRLP
-1030 NFDFASIS
+1030 NFDLASIS

-1052 LYEVSHDETICVNTF
+1052 LYEVSHDEAISVNTF

-1097 MERNSAGIALI
+1097 MEHNSAGIALI

-1115 QTLYDVQTGKE
+1115 QTLYDAQTGKE
-1126 IEQDLQQNLRELLAQ
+1126 IEQDLQQSLRELLAQ

-1186 CPDADDNDLILDLNA
+1186 CPDADDNDLILDLNG
-1201 GPVRTALLA
+1201 GPMRTALLA

-1227 IIEKLQQIYREDPR
+1227 IIEKIQQIYREDPR
-1241 SFFESLDFNLSP
+1241 SFFELLDFNLSP

-1276 LPVCMNEMRLAND
+1276 LPACMNEMRLANN

-1397 RGHTIRDSWLTWN
+1397 RGHTIRDSWLTWY

-1433 RVELS
+1433 QVDLS
-1438 EPDWMRQCHQ
+1438 QPDWMQQCHQ

-1468 AIATILVTPVEM
+1468 AIATLLVTPVEM

-1488 VSALHRH
+1488 VSALRRH
-1495 NSDTF
+1495 SNDTF